1 MKYFKRYIWII
12 VYFCIVIGIILL
24 FYTYINAGMKQQL
37 LNSLSEI
44 SELNLNRIHDIVYGR
59 MVELEKV
66 ASNYTDVD
74 EEEYGDKIS
83 GLNQIADLM
92 QFKEMGLAKADG
104 TAYTTKNTIFNVSSR
119 DYFQQAMNGIQDISD
134 VLSDLR
140 NDDSVI
146 VYSTPI
152 KDVNGK
158 VKGVL
163 FGIDDMNAFA
173 DIFQTTLFKGEGYTY
188 LINENGD
195 LIFKSP
201 LMNNEFDNV
210 FESYKNFAGNENL
223 LKEIKNNMKNSNSF
237 SYYVNNYG
245 YRYTNMSKT
254 DINNWWIVVGVT
266 ETVLMDQVDNITDI
280 MKVIITC
287 FFLIS
292 LGILVIYLRIHKK
305 HEERLQKIAYFD
317 RLTGIY
323 NTEYLHENYHNIL
336 KKAQGKKVALVTF
349 DVNKFKMINEIYG
362 EQIGDV
368 ILKKIAEQLKKEL
381 HCKHEIVIRDHTDEF
396 IGLYFY
402 DSKEELEK
410 RLEQIVSN
418 LDIIQYR
425 KNKVKVKLSVGIYD
439 CVTGKYP
446 LERIIG
452 YARIAKAQNKK
463 YKGTYHYFT
472 EDLKSY
478 EMNQKKLI
486 DSVQDA
492 IKRKEFKA
500 WLQPQYLTET
510 KQMVAAEALV
520 RWHTGDGRV
529 LTPYHF
535 VEFCERSGLIQEI
548 DQLVLE
554 DVCMKQRE
562 WMKQG
567 LPCVPI
573 GVNLSRA
580 YLNDVDS
587 IYSIKEIVDRYEV
600 PASLIKLEITES
612 AITNREEELIEI
624 IRVIHE
630 LGFGVSLDD
639 FGVGYSSLVAI
650 NNLNFDV
657 LKIDKSF
664 VDSIGTEKGNYLV
677 SYTVNLAKN
686 LGMKLIAE
694 GIETKEQYEFLKELK
709 CDVIQGYYFS
719 KPISVEDFEKRLK
732 GE

>member
-1 MKYFKRYIWII
+1 MKHFKRYIWVI
-12 VYFCIVIGIILL
+12 VYFCIIIGVTFL
-24 FYTYINAGMKQQL
+24 FYSYINAGMKQQL

-44 SELNLNRIHDIVYGR
+44 SELNLNRIHDIVYKR
-59 MVELEKV
+59 MGELEKV
-66 ASNYTDVD
+66 ASNYTNIDA
-74 EEEYGDKIS
+74 EEYEERVE
-83 GLNQIADLM
+83 GLTEIADLM
-92 QFKEMGLAKADG
+92 QFKEIGLAKTDG
-104 TAYTTKNTIFNVSSR
+104 TAYTTQHTVFNISGR
-119 DYFQQAMNGIQDISD
+119 DYFQRAMNGEQDISD

-140 NDDSVI
+140 NEESVI

-152 KDVNGK
+152 KDKNGE

-163 FGIDDMNAFA
+163 FGIDDVDAFA

-188 LINENGD
+188 LINEDGD
-195 LIFKSP
+195 LIFRSP
-201 LMNNEFDNV
+201 QMNNKFDNV
-210 FESYKNFAGNENL
+210 FESYKNFSGNEKV
-223 LKEIKNNMKNSNSF
+223 LKEIKYNIKNSDSF

-245 YRYTNMSKT
+245 HRYTNMSKT
-254 DINNWWIVVGVT
+254 DINNWWIVVGVS
-266 ETVLMDQVDNITDI
+266 ETVLRDQVDNVTEII
-280 MKVIITC
+280 KVIIAC
-287 FFLIS
+287 FFIIS

-305 HEERLQKIAYFD
+305 HEEKLHKIAYID

-323 NTEYLHENYHNIL
+323 NTEYLHENYHKII
-336 KKAQGKKVALVTF
+336 KKVQGKKVALVTY

-368 ILKKIAEQLKKEL
+368 ILTKIAEYLKKEL
-381 HCKHEIVIRDHTDEF
+381 HGKHEVVVRDHGDEF

-425 KNKVKVKLSVGIYD
+425 KNKVKVKLSIGVYD
-439 CVTGKYP
+439 RIIGKYP

-452 YARIAKAQNKK
+452 YARIAKAENKK

-472 EDLKSY
+472 EELKSH

-500 WLQPQYLTET
+500 WLQPQYLTQT
-510 KQMVAAEALV
+510 KQLVAAEALV
-520 RWHTGDGRV
+520 RWHTEDGRV

-535 VEFCERSGLIQEI
+535 VEFCEKSGLIQEI

-554 DVCMKQRE
+554 DVCMKQKE
-562 WMKQG
+562 WMKKG

-573 GVNLSRA
+573 AVNLSRA
-580 YLNDVDS
+580 YLNDIDS
-587 IYSIKEIVDRYEV
+587 IYSIKEIVDRYEI

-612 AITNREEELIEI
+612 AITNREEELTEI

-650 NNLNFDV
+650 NNLKFDV

-664 VDSIGTEKGNYLV
+664 VDSIGTEKGNYLI

-709 CDVIQGYYFS
+709 CDAIQGYYFS
-719 KPISVEDFEKRLK
+719 KPISVEDFEKKLK
-732 GE
+732 SE